1 MMKFLINSNLQIKMH
16 IKKFI
21 FILFVFLLIQNC
33 STSNNSFYNTEIQ
46 TYEASSISS
55 STASYAGS
63 PEAAILLGAFEL
75 FHLLNFNLDS
85 KEINLHNESLFV
97 ALNHLENGE
106 IISWHNKDRHS
117 SGKIRIVAT
126 YYRDKDYCRIIQSYV
141 KLNDAEKHE
150 TKNIC
155 KNSIQ
160 FWRTL

>member
-1 MMKFLINSNLQIKMH
+1 MFV
-16 IKKFI
+16 KKFI
-21 FILFVFLLIQNC
+21 IILFICLFTQNC
-33 STSNNSFYNTEIQ
+33 TTSSSSFYDTEIK
-46 TYEASSISS
+46 TYDTSSISS

-85 KEINLHNESLFV
+85 KEINLHNESIYL

-126 YYRDKDYCRIIQSYV
+126 YYRDKDYCRIIQSYI
-141 KLNDAEKHE
+141 KLNGAEKHE

-155 KNSIQ
+155 KNSNH
-160 FWRTL
+160 FWRVL